1 MGTIIYRCRMLKCT
15 IQGLLMFFIAFL
27 ISLTISNFTLDSQ
40 IASVGKE
47 EETNPCYS
55 KEFSIEDRIEYSFKN
70 TMLAEYAYK
79 EALDEKNE
87 KKRRALFERAER
99 NCKQAIAFYP
109 FENYSYVLLRKIYAN
124 GLTNKNNDIII
135 STRLRNIE
143 DEFAVYYIK
152 YYSDKDVLRSEIK

>member
-1 MGTIIYRCRMLKCT
+1 MGKVIYKFRILKCAL
-15 IQGLLMFFIAFL
+15 QGLLMFFVAFL
-27 ISLTISNFTLDSQ
+27 ISLIVSNFTLDSQ
-40 IASVGKE
+40 IASIGLE
-47 EETNPCYS
+47 EESPCYS
-55 KEFSIEDRIEYSFKN
+55 KQFSIEDRIEYSFKN